1 MRRFALPKSWI
12 LAVVLAAVAGS
23 PALAQNYPSRAIRTI
38 VPYQAGT
45 GGDIAARYV
54 ADALGKS
61 LGQSFFVENRVGA
74 NGNIGTAAAAK
85 AAPDGYTLLAG
96 AATLSMNPH
105 LYQSPGYDPEADF
118 EPIALVAQI
127 PMLFAANASVPIAT
141 IPELIAAAKARPNEL
156 NVAHP
161 SVTALITLEYL
172 KLRGGAPLF
181 GIPYKSNAPALADVA
196 GGQVPLIVD
205 SIASILPFI
214 TSGKMRAI
222 AVTTLGS
229 TELLP
234 GVKSV
239 AEQGLAGFEFAG
251 WIGFFAPKGT
261 PPQAVNL
268 INAEITRLLADPA
281 VRKRILDFGMQPV
294 APGSPKQF
302 ADFFRADREKWGQMI
317 KAAKIT
323 PQ

>member
-1 MRRFALPKSWI
+1 MHRFALSKSLMWVVI
-12 LAVVLAAVAGS
+12 LSALLSG
-23 PALAQNYPSRAIRTI
+23 PALSQNYPNKAVRTI

-45 GGDIAARYV
+45 GGDVAARYV
-54 ADALGKS
+54 SDALAKS

-105 LYQSPGYDPEADF
+105 LYQTPGYDPEADF

-127 PMLFAANASVPIAT
+127 PMLFAANASVPIST
-141 IPELIAAAKARPNEL
+141 LSELIAAAKAKPNEL
-156 NVAHP
+156 NIAHP
-161 SVTALITLEYL
+161 SVTALITMEYL
-172 KLRGGAPLF
+172 KLRAGAPLF
-181 GIPYKSNAPALADVA
+181 GVPYKSNAPALADVA

-205 SIASILPFI
+205 SVTSILPFI
-214 TSGKMRAI
+214 ASGKMRPI

-239 AEQGLAGFEFAG
+239 AEQGFPGFEFAG

-261 PPQAVNL
+261 PVQVVNL
-268 INAEITRLLADPA
+268 VNGEITKLLSDPA
-281 VRKRILDFGMQPV
+281 VRKRLLDFGMQPV
-294 APGSPKQF
+294 APASPRQF
-302 ADFFRADREKWGQMI
+302 ADYFRADREKWGQMI